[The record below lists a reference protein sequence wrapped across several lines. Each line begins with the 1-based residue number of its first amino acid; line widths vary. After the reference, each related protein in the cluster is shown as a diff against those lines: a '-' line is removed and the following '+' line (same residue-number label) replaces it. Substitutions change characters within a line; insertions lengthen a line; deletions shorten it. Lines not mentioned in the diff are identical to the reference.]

1 MRFYLTSVFCTFLLL
16 NNLQAQSLIGKW
28 ECESITSHITK
39 QNGTTSAV
47 PNKIKEKGVSIIW
60 EFLPSGKF
68 IARQD
73 KLIQQGTWELKNN
86 QLIVKGDFAKEI
98 AQSAGVNEL
107 IYEIEQKGN
116 KVDFSVDA
124 TKMGPY
130 KKNILTYTYTKL

>member
-1 MRFYLTSVFCTFLLL
+1 MRFYLTSIFCTFLLL

-47 PNKIKEKGVSIIW
+47 PNKIKEKGVSLIW
-60 EFLPSGKF
+60 EFLASGKF

-98 AQSAGVNEL
+98 AQSVGVNEL
-107 IYEIEQKGN
+107 IYEVEQKGN